1 MIELF
6 GLIHRLGGEIDLQL
20 FEGAFV
26 CLGENHAGMCFA
38 AGKVIKLC
46 EGIGGVF
53 VGGGADRERDEHLI
67 CVKTGIVVAEYFC
80 LEAADWLQH

>member
-46 EGIGGVF
+46 EGIGSVLS
-53 VGGGADRERDEHLI
+53 V
-67 CVKTGIVVAEYFC
+67 
-80 LEAADWLQH
+80 EAQIESAMSTSSV